1 MRKIILL
8 FIVLCAST
16 FSLLS
21 QDSFLENE
29 LYLKFKTPQFQS
41 NSIAPSPRVIDFL
54 NQSVQLQ
61 GLDSV
66 KSTFWFSSNVDL
78 NRTYRLW
85 FSNSAFA
92 KAALKK
98 LSTFEEVEY
107 VEQVPMLKRF
117 LTPNDL
123 GANNSSDGG
132 QWYLYK
138 IKSQQAWDIQTGASQ
153 VRVAVIDDAIQ
164 LNHPDLDGVCYPGY
178 DAAQEDNDVQPPT
191 GSHDH
196 GTHVSGLIAAIT
208 NNDLG
213 MASLAHGVYIL
224 PIKATYDSNPD
235 IVVGGYEGMAWAVT
249 NQADVINCSWGT
261 DAYSQTGLTAVNDA
275 INSNIVVVAA
285 AGNFN
290 NMVVQY
296 PAGYSGVISVA
307 STTTTDSRSSFSS
320 YGSWI
325 DVSAPGN
332 QIWSTVPFDAYGRKD
347 GTSFAAPLVSA
358 LAALM
363 KSRNIALTPAQIESC
378 IKNSADAIDLL
389 NPGFEGMLGAGRINA
404 EQALICLG
412 LDTLSYNLKIQ
423 GVENID
429 VYSCDQQQSPKVR
442 VQNEGDSVITS
453 FRLKLQL
460 DNEFPFL
467 YTFTGSLLPG
477 ENVLIDM
484 PSITAS
490 PGNHNYSAQLFGL
503 INSLYTDQ
511 YQAGNQ
517 SIKSFKTL
525 SPIGSPLP
533 FIENF
538 ELGNFGTNNWFLLNE
553 ASPYSWEIAV
563 SPSPEPGSR
572 AARLNYYND
581 VESYSKD
588 FLYSKPLDF
597 SAYSSISLT
606 FDHAYKAR
614 FVGLSDSLIVSVS
627 DNCGETWNRLVAWYE
642 NGNYEF
648 ATILAAPD
656 NFVPISG
663 TEWCGQPN
671 YATCSTFDLSSYAGQ
686 TNVLVRF
693 EGYSMNGNNIYIDNI
708 NIIGTPA
715 NQLPVAS
722 FDATWDLPVCSS
734 KQAVFYSTSTG
745 IPTSFQWF
753 FEGGSPE
760 TSLIQNPTV
769 TYVTPGNYNVQLIVL
784 NAIGSDTLLL
794 EDYVSVIESPLVNI
808 STDADTICLGSSAVL
823 TATGADG
830 YIWNSGQAMSAVD
843 GDIVTVSPITSAN
856 YIVNGITAEGCA
868 DTSLQRIVVVTNP
881 PPPSINVNGSSLIAS
896 SGVDWEWYFNGVLI
910 VGANAQTHIPTENG
924 NYNVRVYISG
934 GCSSISG
941 VFPVNFVGI
950 EDALDTDGFVLY
962 PNPAELSIN
971 VFIPESNVSWRL
983 IDPTGK
989 LVQAEM
995 RQNSGWLII
1004 PSSDLA
1010 GGIYIMQFLNSKGK
1024 TLTLKVAVAN

>member
-8 FIVLCAST
+8 FIVLHAPTSW
-16 FSLLS
+16 LHA
-21 QDSFLENE
+21 QDSFLERE
-29 LYLKFKTPQFQS
+29 LYVKFKEPQFQS
-41 NSIAPSPRVIDFL
+41 NEITPPFQVINFL
-54 NQSVQLQ
+54 KQQVQLQ

-66 KSTFWFSSNVDL
+66 KSTFWFSRNQDL

-85 FSNSAFA
+85 FSSDVSAQ
-92 KAALKK
+92 AALQV
-98 LSTFEEVEY
+98 LSTNAQIEY
-107 VEQVPMLKRF
+107 VEQVPKLKRF

-123 GANNSSDGG
+123 GANNSNDGG

-296 PAGYSGVISVA
+296 PAGYNGVISVA
-307 STTTTDSRSSFSS
+307 STTTTDSRSGFSS

-332 QIWSTVPFDAYGRKD
+332 QIWSTVPFDAYARKD

-378 IKNSADAIDLL
+378 IKNSADPIDLL

-423 GVENID
+423 GIENIK
-429 VYSCDQQQSPKVR
+429 VYSCDQLQSPKVR

-453 FRLKLQL
+453 FKLKLQL

-490 PGNHNYSAQLFGL
+490 PGSHNYSAQLFGL

-525 SPIGSPLP
+525 SPVGSPLP

-538 ELGNFGTNNWFLLNE
+538 ELGNFGTNNWFLFNE
-553 ASPYSWEIAV
+553 ASPYSWEISV

-648 ATILAAPD
+648 ATIPAASD

-663 TEWCGQPN
+663 NEWCGQPN

-686 TNVLVRF
+686 TNVLIRF

-722 FDATWDLPVCSS
+722 FDAAWDLPVCSS

-753 FEGGSPE
+753 FEGGSPG

-769 TYVTPGNYNVQLIVL
+769 TYVTPGNYNVQLIVQ
-784 NAIGSDTLLL
+784 NAIGADTVLL

-823 TATGADG
+823 TATGADS
-830 YIWNSGQAMSAVD
+830 YIWNTGQAMSAVD
-843 GDIVTVSPITSAN
+843 GAVVTVSPITSAN
-856 YIVNGITAEGCA
+856 YIVNGITAQGCA

-910 VGANAQTHIPTENG
+910 ESANAQTYIPTENG

-950 EDALDTDGFVLY
+950 EDAFDTDGYVLY
-962 PNPAELSIN
+962 PNPAEHSIN

-983 IDPTGK
+983 IDSTGK

-1004 PSSDLA
+1004 PSTDLA
-1010 GGIYIMQFLNSKGK
+1010 RGIYLMQFLNLQGK
-1024 TLTLKVAVAN
+1024 P

>member
-8 FIVLCAST
+8 FIVLCVSN
-16 FSLLS
+16 FLLHS

-29 LYLKFKTPQFQS
+29 LYLKFKTQQFQS
-41 NSIAPSPRVIDFL
+41 NAIAPSPRVIDFFKQ
-54 NQSVQLQ
+54 NVQLQ

-66 KSTFWFSSNVDL
+66 KSTFWFSHNADL
-78 NRTYRLW
+78 NRTYRMW
-85 FSNSAFA
+85 FSSSAFA
-92 KAALKK
+92 KAALQK
-98 LSTFEEVEY
+98 LSTFLEVEY
-107 VEQVPMLKRF
+107 VEQVPKLKRF

-123 GANNSSDGG
+123 GSNNSSDGG

-153 VRVAVIDDAIQ
+153 IRVAVIDDAIQ
-164 LNHPDLDGVCYPGY
+164 LNHPDLNGVCYPGY

-191 GSHDH
+191 GAHDH

-208 NNDLG
+208 DNNLG

-235 IVVGGYEGMAWAVT
+235 IVVGGYEGMAWAVV

-290 NMVVQY
+290 NMIVQY
-296 PAGYSGVISVA
+296 PAGYNGVISVA

-325 DVSAPGN
+325 DISAPGN
-332 QIWSTVPFDAYGRKD
+332 QIWSTVPFDAYARKD
-347 GTSFAAPLVSA
+347 GTSFAAPLVSG

-378 IKNSADAIDLL
+378 IKNSADPIDLL

-423 GVENID
+423 GIENIN
-429 VYSCDQQQSPKVR
+429 VYSCDQLQNPQVR
-442 VQNEGDSVITS
+442 IKNDGDSVITS
-453 FRLKLQL
+453 FKLKLQL
-460 DNEFPFL
+460 DNDFPVL
-467 YTFTGSLLPG
+467 YNFSGSLLPD

-484 PSITAS
+484 SAVTAS
-490 PGNHNYSAQLFGL
+490 PGNHTYSAQLYGL
-503 INSLYTDQ
+503 INSTFTDQ

-517 SIKSFKTL
+517 ASKSFKSL
-525 SPIGSPLP
+525 SPVGSPLP

-553 ASPYSWEIAV
+553 ASPYSWEVAV

-597 SAYSSISLT
+597 SAYSSILLT

-627 DNCGETWNRLVAWYE
+627 DDCGETWNRLVAWYE

-648 ATILAAPD
+648 ATIPAGAD

-671 YATCSTFDLSSYAGQ
+671 YEACSSFDLSSYAGQ

-708 NIIGTPA
+708 NIIGTSA

-722 FDATWDLPVCSS
+722 FDAAWDLPVCSS
-734 KQAVFYSTSTG
+734 KQAAFFSTSTG
-745 IPTSFQWF
+745 IPTSYQWN
-753 FEGGSPE
+753 FEGGTPQ
-760 TSLIQNPTV
+760 TSQVQNPNI
-769 TYVTPGNYNVQLIVL
+769 TYSTPGNYNVELIVQ
-784 NAIGSDTLLL
+784 NAIGSDTVLF
-794 EDYVSVIESPLVNI
+794 EDYVSVLESPLVNI
-808 STDADTICLGSSAVL
+808 STDADTICLGTSAVL
-823 TATGADG
+823 TATGAAS
-830 YIWNSGQAMSAVD
+830 YIWNVGQAMSAID
-843 GDIVTVSPITSAN
+843 GEIVTVSPITSAN
-856 YIVNGITAEGCA
+856 YIVNGLSAEGCA

-881 PPPSINVNGSSLIAS
+881 PPPSITVSGANLIAS
-896 SGVDWEWYFNGVLI
+896 SGANWEWFFNGAI
-910 VGANAQTHIPTENG
+910 IEGANAQTYTPSENG
-924 NYNVRVYISG
+924 NYNVRVYLAG

-941 VFPVNFVGI
+941 IFPVNFVGI
-950 EDALDTDGFVLY
+950 EELLTTNGYLIY
-962 PNPAELSIN
+962 PNPAEQFVN
-971 VFIPESNVSWRL
+971 VFFPTSNVSWRL
-983 IDPTGK
+983 IDQTGK
-989 LVQAEM
+989 LVQENLM
-995 RQNSGWLII
+995 QNSGWMNL
-1004 PSSDLA
+1004 PTAELA
-1010 GGIYIMQFLNSKGK
+1010 GGIYMLQFSDTKSNVVSVKI
-1024 TLTLKVAVAN
+1024 AVTH

>member
-1 MRKIILL
+1 MRKVILL
-8 FIVLCAST
+8 FFVLYAS
-16 FSLLS
+16 SSWLHS
-21 QDSFLENE
+21 QENYLERE
-29 LYLKFKTPQFQS
+29 LYVKFKSATYQS
-41 NSIAPSPRVIDFL
+41 NQLAASSQVIDFF
-54 NQSVQLQ
+54 QTEVQLQ

-66 KSTFWFSSNVDL
+66 KSTFWFSRNIEL
-78 NRTYRLW
+78 NKTYRLW
-85 FSNSAFA
+85 FANGAIAQSA
-92 KAALKK
+92 LQL
-98 LSTFEEVEY
+98 LSTNSQIEY

-123 GANNSSDGG
+123 GANNLNDGG

-164 LNHPDLDGVCYPGY
+164 LNHPDLNGVCYPGY

-208 NNDLG
+208 NNNVG

-261 DAYSQTGLTAVNDA
+261 EAFSQTGLTAVNDA

-296 PAGYSGVISVA
+296 PAGYNGVISVA
-307 STTTTDSRSSFSS
+307 STNSTDSRSGFSS

-332 QIWSTVPFDAYGRKD
+332 QIWSTVPFDAYARKD

-378 IKNSADAIDLL
+378 IKNSADAIDIL
-389 NPGFEGMLGAGRINA
+389 NPGYEGMLGAGRINA

-412 LDTLSYNLKIQ
+412 LDTLNYNLKIQ
-423 GVENID
+423 GIENID

-442 VQNEGDSVITS
+442 VRNEGDSVITS
-453 FRLKLQL
+453 FKLKLQL
-460 DNEFPFL
+460 DNEFPYL
-467 YTFTGSLLPG
+467 YNFTGTLLPN
-477 ENVLIDM
+477 ENVLIDL
-484 PSITAS
+484 PIVTAS
-490 PGNHNYSAQLFGL
+490 PGNHTYSAQLFGL
-503 INSLYTDQ
+503 INSIYTDE

-517 SIKSFKTL
+517 ALKTFKML
-525 SPIGSPLP
+525 SPVGSPLP

-538 ELGNFGTNNWFLLNE
+538 ELGNFITNNWFLLNE

-597 SAYSSISLT
+597 SAYSSISLN

-642 NGNYEF
+642 DGNNEF
-648 ATILAAPD
+648 ATIAAASD

-663 TEWCGQPN
+663 NEWCGQPN
-671 YATCSTFDLSSYAGQ
+671 YATCSSFDLSAYAGQ

-722 FDATWDLPVCSS
+722 FDAAWDLPVCST
-734 KQAVFYSTSTG
+734 KQAAFYSTSTG
-745 IPTSFQWF
+745 IPTSYQWF

-760 TSLIQNPTV
+760 TSLVQNPNV
-769 TYVTPGNYNVQLIVL
+769 TYSTSGNYNVQLIVQ
-784 NAIGSDTLLL
+784 NAIGSDTVLL
-794 EDYVSVIESPLVNI
+794 ENYVTVLESPLVNI
-808 STDADTICLGSSAVL
+808 STDADTICLGASAVL
-823 TATGADG
+823 TATGADN
-830 YIWNSGQAMSAVD
+830 YIWNAGQSMSAID
-843 GDIVTVSPITSAN
+843 QDIVTVSPITSTN
-856 YIVNGITAEGCA
+856 YFVNGITAAGCT
-868 DTSLQRIVVVTNP
+868 DTSMQRIVVVTNP

-896 SGVDWEWYFNGVLI
+896 SGVDWEWYFNGTLI
-910 VGANAQTHIPTENG
+910 EGANSQTYIPTENG
-924 NYNVRVYISG
+924 NYNVRVYITG

-941 VFPVNFVGI
+941 IFPVNFVGI
-950 EDALDTDGFVLY
+950 EDAVEASGFVLY
-962 PNPAELSIN
+962 PNPTEHSIN
-971 VFIPESNVSWRL
+971 VFFSSSNVSWRL
-983 IDPTGK
+983 MDQTGK
-989 LVQAEM
+989 LVRSDVM
-995 RQNSGWLII
+995 LNSGWLNI
-1004 PSSDLA
+1004 PTTNLA
-1010 GGIYIMQFLNSKGK
+1010 KGIYLMQLFDSEGVAV
-1024 TLTLKVAVAN
+1024 TVKVAVAN